1 MKYIVILI
9 AAMAVLTVSCG
20 RKKSE
25 ANSEE
30 PALAQAL
37 ADSAA
42 MMAGVS
48 GDTTAV
54 ATNDTTATVAPKPV
68 EEPVFEMVT
77 TYGTMRIKLFK
88 DTPRHRDNFVKLV
101 GEGFYDGLL
110 FHRVIDGFMIQGG
123 DPLTRDEANKSRFG
137 TGDVGYTIP
146 AEFVPEHKHVK
157 GALAAAR
164 MGDAANPY
172 KESSGCQ
179 FYIVQDD
186 QGCRHL
192 DGEYTVY
199 GQVIS
204 GLDVIDKI
212 AAARTDWYDC
222 PERPVRILSVKPV
235 NE

>member
-1 MKYIVILI
+1 MKKTLLAT
-9 AAMAVLTVSCG
+9 AAAAAVVCSCG
-20 RKKSE
+20 QKKTE
-25 ANSEE
+25 APAVEE
-30 PALAQAL
+30 ETQK
-37 ADSAA
+37 D
-42 MMAGVS
+42 
-48 GDTTAV
+48 
-54 ATNDTTATVAPKPV
+54 TVAVTVV
-68 EEPVFEMVT
+68 EEPVYEMVT
-77 TYGTMRIKLFK
+77 TYGTMRLKLFK
-88 DTPRHRDNFVKLV
+88 DTPKHRDNFVKLA

-110 FHRVIDGFMIQGG
+110 FHRVIAGFMIQGG
-123 DPLTRDEANKSRFG
+123 DPLTKDEANKDRFG

-179 FYIVQDD
+179 FYIVQDE

-192 DGEYTVY
+192 DGQYTVY

-212 AAARTDWYDC
+212 AETRTDWYDR

-235 NE
+235 EEQNSGTPVANETTE